1 MRIIVV
7 GCGQLGSA
15 LAYQLYLI
23 GHQVTVIDQDGAAFD
38 NLSLDFHGRTIKGDA
53 LARNV
58 LQRAEIEDAD
68 ALAAV
73 TSSDSLNVLV
83 AHIARTEFQVA
94 KVLAR
99 NNDPRQ
105 RSLQE
110 AFGVPI
116 VGSANWGAQRIIGLL
131 SDAPL
136 RALLLDSK
144 TNLVIYQLEV
154 TDRWQGRS
162 LTELLPEDHDKVLVV
177 RRAGRPI
184 PVSEIQALER
194 GDVIYLNA
202 APEEIEA
209 LQRQLGSQQERLA

>member
-15 LAYQLYLI
+15 LAYQLYMI
-23 GHQVTVIDQDGAAFD
+23 GHQVTVIDQDAAAFD
-38 NLSLDFHGRTIKGDA
+38 NLSIDFHGRTIKGDA

-58 LQRAEIEDAD
+58 LQRAEVQDAD

-94 KVLAR
+94 RVIAR
-99 NNDPRQ
+99 NCDPRQ
-105 RSLQE
+105 RPLQE

-116 VGSANWGAQRIIGLL
+116 VSSANWGAQWMIRLL

-144 TNLVIYQLEV
+144 TNLVIYQLDVPES
-154 TDRWQGRS
+154 WQGRS
-162 LTELLPEDHDKVLVV
+162 LQDLLPEDHSKVLAI
-177 RRAGRPI
+177 RRAGRPVPAADI
-184 PVSEIQALER
+184 LFLER
-194 GDVIYLNA
+194 GDVIYLSTT
-202 APEEIEA
+202 PEEIEA
-209 LQRQLGSQQERLA
+209 LQRHLGLQQERLA